1 MANLI
6 EARALTKVY
15 GAQASAGVR
24 ALDGVSLTIEDG
36 EFVGIAGPSGSG
48 KSTLLHILGCLDRP
62 TEGSYWLAG
71 QEVATLG
78 DRELSRIRASMVGF
92 VFQSFNL
99 LQRLSVVENIALP
112 LAYRGVERRERQRR
126 AKDLAERVG
135 LGHRLSHRPAELSG
149 GEAQRVGIAR
159 ALVASPQVVFADEPT
174 GNLDSKTAQ
183 EVLELV
189 VGLHEEGL
197 TVVMVSHDPRIV
209 GRCGRV
215 MHMIDG
221 KMASDS
227 KDTGPWDEPPAA
239 GEAARV

>member
-1 MANLI
+1 MAKLI

-15 GAQASAGVR
+15 GPQASAGVR
-24 ALDGVSLTIEDG
+24 ALDGVSLTIDEG

-48 KSTLLHILGCLDRP
+48 KSTLLHILGCLDHP
-62 TEGSYWLAG
+62 SEGSYWLSG
-71 QEVATLG
+71 QEVASLG

-149 GEAQRVGIAR
+149 GEAQRVGVAR
-159 ALVASPQVVFADEPT
+159 ALVVSPRVVFADEPT
-174 GNLDSKTAQ
+174 GNLDSKTAE
-183 EVLELV
+183 EVLELL
-189 VGLHEEGL
+189 VGLHEEGM
-197 TVVMVSHDPRIV
+197 TVVMVSHDHRIV

-215 MHMIDG
+215 LHIIDG

-227 KDTGPWDEPPAA
+227 KEMGPPGGPPGTG
-239 GEAARV
+239 